1 MRNFKRF
8 LTLALAVVMVAS
20 MFAFG
25 ASAAQ
30 FTDVDENNEYLTKS
44 VNLLNHIGVA
54 KGTSDTTFG
63 TEELV
68 TREQMAAFIYR
79 LMKRGNSV
87 EGGANASRFTDLED
101 PTFFFMISWADSQ
114 GIIKGTSATTFE
126 PKGSITLQDAYTMI
140 VRALGY
146 EKEESLPYPF
156 GYIGVAEDK
165 GVELDEGLSSDV
177 SYTDALTR
185 GDVAILLYNAFF
197 AETGV
202 AETKQVER
210 ELSDGSIVLETKT
223 DYPTLAEKVY
233 DVIEVEYQAVA
244 TPKYAFGETETTS
257 GLGYDA
263 VLFDKVDGQDSDLK
277 WLSDRQPPAADWSG
291 FRYR

>member
-165 GVELDEGLSSDV
+165 GVELDRRPQL
-177 SYTDALTR
+177 
-185 GDVAILLYNAFF
+185 
-197 AETGV
+197 
-202 AETKQVER
+202 
-210 ELSDGSIVLETKT
+210 
-223 DYPTLAEKVY
+223 
-233 DVIEVEYQAVA
+233 
-244 TPKYAFGETETTS
+244 
-257 GLGYDA
+257 
-263 VLFDKVDGQDSDLK
+263 
-277 WLSDRQPPAADWSG
+277 
-291 FRYR
+291 

>member
-87 EGGANASRFTDLED
+87 EGGTNASRFTDLED

-114 GIIKGTSATTFE
+114 GII
-126 PKGSITLQDAYTMI
+126 
-140 VRALGY
+140 
-146 EKEESLPYPF
+146 
-156 GYIGVAEDK
+156 
-165 GVELDEGLSSDV
+165 
-177 SYTDALTR
+177 
-185 GDVAILLYNAFF
+185 
-197 AETGV
+197 
-202 AETKQVER
+202 
-210 ELSDGSIVLETKT
+210 
-223 DYPTLAEKVY
+223 
-233 DVIEVEYQAVA
+233 
-244 TPKYAFGETETTS
+244 
-257 GLGYDA
+257 
-263 VLFDKVDGQDSDLK
+263 
-277 WLSDRQPPAADWSG
+277 
-291 FRYR
+291 

>member
-1 MRNFKRF
+1 
-8 LTLALAVVMVAS
+8 
-20 MFAFG
+20 
-25 ASAAQ
+25 
-30 FTDVDENNEYLTKS
+30 
-44 VNLLNHIGVA
+44 
-54 KGTSDTTFG
+54 
-63 TEELV
+63 
-68 TREQMAAFIYR
+68 
-79 LMKRGNSV
+79 MKRGNSV

-126 PKGSITLQDAYTMI
+126 PKGSITLQDAYTII

-156 GYIGVAEDK
+156 GYIGVAENK

-233 DVIEVEYQAVA
+233 DVIEVEYRQLLLRSTHSAKKPKPPA
-244 TPKYAFGETETTS
+244 TSATTQSSSIKLTVRIPIPLTLRLSSTLTLRTSLSTVLLTTTS
-257 GLGYDA
+257 W
-263 VLFDKVDGQDSDLK
+263 VTSTC
-277 WLSDRQPPAADWSG
+277 S
-291 FRYR
+291 